1 MFLWFLMDIT
11 GVTFTPAH
19 EKDLIMMQLFRDD
32 YFEATQQVAKLE
44 AIYTATVLANEEL
57 HENIANKVK
66 KFAANVIPESVWA
79 GDMEGEQIP
88 IPTEAMHVFNKKS
101 HSSFLR
107 SIGETFLML
116 LDSYV
121 IPEDNFDYHKLGRF
135 KAELYDGQ
143 GNGPEEFVAFY
154 FQQLAKL
161 APHLFKMLEEDSILK
176 WKEDVGQCKF
186 VGINARAMNGAI
198 SVRHQMWVWFF
209 MAKSL
214 QMDIVVGSGLFE
226 TIPAVHIQTAN
237 RGAAK
242 HSQRTT
248 VYMTMLGDR
257 VHPCMDFDP
266 PEYVANFEEWSKR
279 RPIRPNRPLGGG
291 LDFEEEDDNEEGD
304 SQHPTLTEETLQVH
318 ESICNAIREEDD
330 KDKTIKRLSRTKAL
344 VIGHAEEKEGLKG
357 KEASDTPASSVI
369 RQHQREEYRRK
380 KDEEMAATA
389 ATG

>member
-79 GDMEGEQIP
+79 GDMEGQQIP

-209 MAKSL
+209 MAKAL
-214 QMDIVVGSGLFE
+214 QMDVVVGSGLFD
-226 TIPAVHIQTAN
+226 TIPAVHIQTASM
-237 RGAAK
+237 GAVT

-248 VYMTMLGDR
+248 VYMIILGDR

-266 PEYVANFEEWSKR
+266 PEYVATFVEWSRR
-279 RPIRPNRPLGGG
+279 RPLRPNRPCLASGRELGGG
-291 LDFEEEDDNEEGD
+291 LDFEEEEVSEEGD
-304 SQHPTLTEETLQVH
+304 SQQPTMTLTEETLQEH
-318 ESICNAIREEDD
+318 ESMCNAIRAEED
-330 KDKTIKRLSRTKAL
+330 KDTTITGGSACRR
-344 VIGHAEEKEGLKG
+344 KG
-357 KEASDTPASSVI
+357 KAEGEGGVGHS
-369 RQHQREEYRRK
+369 K
-380 KDEEMAATA
+380 
-389 ATG
+389 